1 MKTVLLLTVASLA
14 AVLGAKPTP
23 TEEVKSEAA
32 AGRYGGRPSY
42 GGGGYGNGGGY
53 GYPAFGPGYW
63 QPLIQDRFVCDLDA
77 SVLLVV
83 DSVRRHHRH
92 PQPYYGG
99 APSVPAN
106 RAVRVKCSEVATH
119 DEDSCNFCCQQ
130 TARRDTS
137 LPNDQLFGFLAI
149 TKDDDD
155 ETFKRSK
162 RGADDDDDNDSDSDE
177 KDGKHGRGR
186 FHKVDSTY
194 LSEANWEPKKYH
206 KNVKCVC
213 CAPRSSPAAQNPSYN
228 NNAAQSPP
236 TGYNNNANAFVQ
248 PQPVAAQ
255 SPPMSASQPL
265 VDLWQSENTAPSTS
279 WGAAPAAPSTSW
291 GAAPAAPPTWG
302 GAPTAAPTWGAAND
316 APPAATP
323 APVAAS
329 NAY

>member
-1 MKTVLLLTVASLA
+1 M
-14 AVLGAKPTP
+14 
-23 TEEVKSEAA
+23 
-32 AGRYGGRPSY
+32 
-42 GGGGYGNGGGY
+42 
-53 GYPAFGPGYW
+53 
-63 QPLIQDRFVCDLDA
+63 
-77 SVLLVV
+77 LLVV

-213 CAPRSSPAAQNPSYN
+213 CAPRSSPAAQVGNILRTIFFCWEFSDFALIWLKNYKKN
-228 NNAAQSPP
+228 
-236 TGYNNNANAFVQ
+236 V
-248 PQPVAAQ
+248 
-255 SPPMSASQPL
+255 
-265 VDLWQSENTAPSTS
+265 EK
-279 WGAAPAAPSTSW
+279 
-291 GAAPAAPPTWG
+291 
-302 GAPTAAPTWGAAND
+302 
-316 APPAATP
+316 
-323 APVAAS
+323 
-329 NAY
+329 